1 MVWATLAVELV
12 ARLERIRVYPYT
24 HAGGI
29 PTLRFPPQASPT
41 GGESHLHPSAQKPS
55 ASQHRLPQPLRQ
67 SRRAGLQPLLDPSPY
82 TKYIHAHRGRVLGR
96 ALKGDSGFAT
106 KMQTAEM
113 SDERQGDDISAHQ
126 IGVTFPL
133 NA

>member
-29 PTLRFPPQASPT
+29 PTPRFPPQASPT

-55 ASQHRLPQPLRQ
+55 ASEHRFPQPLLQ
-67 SRRAGLQPLLDPSPY
+67 SRRAGPQPLLDPFPY
-82 TKYIHAHRGRVLGR
+82 RKHFPTGHEPPVAI
-96 ALKGDSGFAT
+96 ALKAT
-106 KMQTAEM
+106 QA
-113 SDERQGDDISAHQ
+113 RAILGAR
-126 IGVTFPL
+126 G
-133 NA
+133 